1 MKKTARVSLFLIF
14 GVLFLTILSCK
25 QSGQIITSAEATQRA
40 IPTVTPTQE
49 ITEVAGAEFV
59 PGDDVIFAG
68 KGYLVPVHANAG
80 DNLALSHAARGDKGV
95 VISSLLYEGEIWY
108 QVESVAGDG
117 WVNADSV
124 IAPEE

>member
-1 MKKTARVSLFLIF
+1 MKKTARTSLFLIF
-14 GVLFLTILSCK
+14 VALFLATIACK

-40 IPTVTPTQE
+40 IPTITPTQE
-49 ITEVAGAEFV
+49 ITEVAGAEFS
-59 PGDDVIFAG
+59 PGDTVIFAG
-68 KGYLVPVHANAG
+68 KGYLVAVHANAG
-80 DNLALSHAARGDKGV
+80 DNLALSHAARGDQGT

-124 IAPEE
+124 IPPEE